1 MVTGCTLAS
10 YVSRRKMTIATI
22 YLTQTQASI
31 QSISQCTGYEGQAA
45 FCRTFHRH
53 FGMSPTRY
61 RRDTPGK
68 EQSAISLA
76 GGDGDGAGEAVCRRS
91 GRPGSANGFRRHDA
105 TSADIMANP
114 VILAQGGDLNITTC
128 ARRLNEFSVADVDA
142 DMVGS
147 APSRCGRR
155 LNRRSAVHHDPPDA
169 HRAGG
174 TFRWPYAGCGS

>member
-1 MVTGCTLAS
+1 MH
-10 YVSRRKMTIATI
+10 
-22 YLTQTQASI
+22 
-31 QSISQCTGYEGQAA
+31 GYEDKPLSAGP
-45 FCRTFHRH
+45 FRH

-68 EQSAISLA
+68 ESNMQYPLRVGMEIEQ
-76 GGDGDGAGEAVCRRS
+76 EAVCRRS

-147 APSRCGRR
+147 APS
-155 LNRRSAVHHDPPDA
+155 
-169 HRAGG
+169 AG
-174 TFRWPYAGCGS
+174 AEED